1 MSAETKAAGPFSL
14 WERTLALRYLRTKRK
29 DGGVGLIAAISFS
42 AIAAAVMVLIIVMS
56 VMNGY
61 RTILLSGILDFN
73 GHVYVTGP
81 VLDGPSLGPLVQRLK
96 AVPGVVQVTPMVEAQ
111 TLIQGRGQYSG
122 GVVRG
127 ITAEDLKANKLVSG
141 NIKAGSLDGFGEG
154 DYGGDMVVMGQGLAE
169 GLGVEPGDTV
179 TLLSPSGDASALV
192 GEQPTSKAYTVAA
205 VFNVGNSAYDR
216 AFMFMPLAQSQ
227 LLFGR
232 EGTVDKVVIS
242 ITDPDKVAAMGPAIA
257 AAAGPGAIVSDW
269 REQNQA
275 YFNAL
280 QVERNTMGLILSLIV
295 LIAALNIIS
304 ALVMLVKNKGR
315 DIAVLRTM
323 GASQGAILRIFFMA
337 GAGIGVLG
345 SALGLILGILF
356 CAYIQQ
362 IQAIVEWVTQTS
374 VFNSDV
380 YFLSHIPAKLNWGEV
395 GLITLWSLG
404 TSFLWTLPPAIQA
417 SRIDPVEA
425 LRYE

>member
-1 MSAETKAAGPFSL
+1 MSGDTKAAGPFSL

-29 DGGVGLIAAISFS
+29 DGGVGLIAAISFL

-73 GHVYVTGP
+73 GHIYVQGP
-81 VLDGPSLGPLVQRLK
+81 VVDGPNRDAMIRRLRT
-96 AVPGVVQVTPMVEAQ
+96 VPGVVQVTPMVEAQ
-111 TLIQGRGQYSG
+111 TLVQGRGQYSG

-127 ITAEDLKANKLVSG
+127 ITAADLKANKLVSG
-141 NIKAGSLDGFGEG
+141 NIKGGSLDGFGEG
-154 DYGGDMVVMGQGLAE
+154 DYGGDMVVVGQGLAE
-169 GLGVEPGDTV
+169 GLGVEPGDTITV
-179 TLLSPSGDASALV
+179 MSPSSDASALV
-192 GEQPTSKAYTVAA
+192 GEQPTSKPYTIAA
-205 VFNVGNSAYDR
+205 IFNVGNSAYDR
-216 AFMFMPLAQSQ
+216 AFMFMPLPQAQ

-232 EGTVDKVVIS
+232 GESVDKVVVTV
-242 ITDPDKVAAMGPAIA
+242 TDADKTAEMRAAII
-257 AAAGPGAIVSDW
+257 AAAGPGAIITDW
-269 REQNQA
+269 RDQNQA

-304 ALVMLVKNKGR
+304 ALIMLVKNKGR

-323 GASQGAILRIFFMA
+323 GASQSAILRIFFMA
-337 GAGIGVLG
+337 GAGIGVAG

-356 CAYIQQ
+356 CVYIQQ
-362 IQAIVEWVTQTS
+362 IQALVEWVTQTS

-404 TSFLWTLPPAIQA
+404 TSFLWTIPPAIQA
-417 SRIDPVEA
+417 SRIDPIEA

>member
-1 MSAETKAAGPFSL
+1 MSMCPAPCSTAPTATP
-14 WERTLALRYLRTKRK
+14 
-29 DGGVGLIAAISFS
+29 LI
-42 AIAAAVMVLIIVMS
+42 
-56 VMNGY
+56 
-61 RTILLSGILDFN
+61 
-73 GHVYVTGP
+73 
-81 VLDGPSLGPLVQRLK
+81 QRLR
-96 AVPGVVQVTPMVEAQ
+96 AVPGVVQVEPMVEAQ
-111 TLIQGRGQYSG
+111 SLVQGRGDYSG

-127 ITAEDLKANKLVSG
+127 VTAADLKATKIVAD
-141 NIKAGSLDGFGEG
+141 NIKGGSLDGFGQGE
-154 DYGGDMVVMGQGLAE
+154 YGGDLVVLGQGLAE
-169 GLGVEPGDTV
+169 GLGVEPGDAVTV
-179 TLLSPSGDASALV
+179 MSPSGGASALV
-192 GEQPTSKAYTVAA
+192 GDQPTSKAYTVAG

-216 AFMFMPLAQSQ
+216 AFMFMPLEQAQ

-232 EGTVDKVVIS
+232 EQTVDKVVIT
-242 ITDPDKVAAMGPAIA
+242 IQDPDRTAELRAAVQ
-257 AAAGPGAIVSDW
+257 AAAGPGAVVTDW
-269 REQNQA
+269 REQNEA

-280 QVERNTMGLILSLIV
+280 QVERNTMGLILALIV

-323 GASQGAILRIFFMA
+323 GAGQGAILRIFFMA
-337 GAGIGVLG
+337 GAGIGVMG

-356 CAYIQQ
+356 CVYIGQ
-362 IQAIVEWVTQTS
+362 IQAIVEWITHTN

-404 TSFLWTLPPAIQA
+404 TSFLWTLPPAFQA

>member
-1 MSAETKAAGPFSL
+1 MSADTRPAAPFSL

-29 DGGVGLIAAISFS
+29 DGGVGLIAAISFL

-61 RTILLSGILDFN
+61 RSILLSGILDFN
-73 GHVYVTGP
+73 GHVYVMGP
-81 VLDGPSLGPLVQRLK
+81 ILDGPGRDEAIKRLR
-96 AVPGVVQVTPMVEAQ
+96 AVPGVVQVAPMVEAQ
-111 TLIQGRGQYSG
+111 TLVQGRGEYSG

-127 ITAEDLKANKLVSG
+127 ISAADLRATTIVSS
-141 NIKAGSLDGFGEG
+141 NIKAGSLAGFGDG
-154 DYGGDMVVMGQGLAE
+154 DFGGDEVVVGQGLAE
-169 GLGVEPGDTV
+169 GLGVEPGDAITI
-179 TLLSPSGDASALV
+179 LSPSGEASALT
-192 GEQPTSKAYTVAA
+192 GGQPTSKAYTIAA

-216 AFMFMPLAQSQ
+216 AFLFMPLQQAQ

-232 EGTVDKVVIS
+232 EQSVDKIVIT
-242 ITDPDKVAAMGPAIA
+242 IKDPDHTEDIRPAIE
-257 AAAGPGAIVSDW
+257 AAAGPGAVVSDW

-280 QVERNTMGLILSLIV
+280 QVERNTMGLILALIV

-323 GASQGAILRIFFMA
+323 GAGQGAILRIFFMA
-337 GAGIGVLG
+337 GAGIGVMG
-345 SALGLILGILF
+345 SALGLVLGILF
-356 CAYIQQ
+356 CVYIQQ
-362 IQAIVEWVTQTS
+362 IQAIVEWATHTN
-374 VFNSDV
+374 VFNADV

-417 SRIDPVEA
+417 SRVDPIEA

>member
-1 MSAETKAAGPFSL
+1 MTAETRPAGPFSA
-14 WERTLALRYLRTKRK
+14 WERQLALRYLRARRK
-29 DGGVGLIAAISFS
+29 EGGVGLIASISFL

-61 RTILLSGILDFN
+61 RTELLSGILDFN
-73 GHVYVTGP
+73 GHLFVTGQ
-81 VLDGPSLGPLVQRLK
+81 VLDGPRLGRTVARLK

-111 TLIQGRGQYSG
+111 ALVQGRDEISG
-122 GVVRG
+122 AVVRG
-127 ITAEDLKANKLVSG
+127 LAPADLKATRIVASHLKSG
-141 NIKAGSLDGFGEG
+141 SFSGFGDG
-154 DYGGDMVVMGQGLAE
+154 DFGGDMVIAGQGLAE
-169 GLGVEPGDTV
+169 SLGVQSGDTL
-179 TLLSPSGDASALV
+179 TITSPSGAATAFGSA
-192 GEQPTSKAYTVAA
+192 PTSKPYTVGAT
-205 VFNVGNSAYDR
+205 FNVGNSAYDR
-216 AFMFMPLAQSQ
+216 AFIFMPLAQAQ

-232 EGTVDKVVIS
+232 GDTVDKIVIT
-242 ITDPDKVAAMGPAIA
+242 IADPDDTGKLRAAIER
-257 AAAGPGAIVSDW
+257 AAGPEAVVTDW
-269 REQNQA
+269 RDQNQA

-323 GASQGAILRIFFMA
+323 GAGQGAILRIFFMA
-337 GAGIGVLG
+337 GAGIGVFG

-356 CAYIQQ
+356 CTYIQQ
-362 IQAIVEWVTQTS
+362 IQTVVEWVTQTS
-374 VFNSDV
+374 VFNADV
-380 YFLSHIPAKLNWGEV
+380 YFLSHIPAKINWGEV
-395 GLITLWSLG
+395 LVISLWSLG
-404 TSFLWTLPPAIQA
+404 AACLCTLPPALQA

>member
-1 MSAETKAAGPFSL
+1 MSADTRPAAPFSQ

-73 GHVYVTGP
+73 GHLYVAGP
-81 VLDGPSLGPLVQRLK
+81 VLDAPGRDAVIKRLK

-111 TLIQGRGQYSG
+111 TLVQGRGEYSG

-127 ITAEDLKANKLVSG
+127 ISAADLRATKIVSG

-154 DYGGDMVVMGQGLAE
+154 DFGGDMVVVGQGLAE
-169 GLGVEPGDTV
+169 GLGVEPGDAITI
-179 TLLSPSGDASALV
+179 LSPSSDASALV
-192 GEQPTSKAYTVAA
+192 GDQPTSKAYTIAA

-216 AFMFMPLAQSQ
+216 AFLFMPLQQSQ

-232 EGTVDKVVIS
+232 ENTVDKIVVTIK
-242 ITDPDKVAAMGPAIA
+242 DPDRTAEIRPAIL
-257 AAAGPGAIVSDW
+257 AAAGPGAIVTDW
-269 REQNQA
+269 RDQNQA

-280 QVERNTMGLILSLIV
+280 QVERNTMGLILALIV

-304 ALVMLVKNKGR
+304 ALVMLVKNKGK

-323 GASQGAILRIFFMA
+323 GASRGAILRIFFMA

-356 CAYIQQ
+356 CLYIGQ
-362 IQAIVEWVTQTS
+362 IQDLVQWVTRTN

-395 GLITLWSLG
+395 ALITLWSLG

>member
-1 MSAETKAAGPFSL
+1 MSADTRPAAPFSQ
-14 WERTLALRYLRTKRK
+14 WERTLALRYLRAKRK
-29 DGGVGLIAAISFS
+29 DGGVGLIAAISFT

-73 GHVYVTGP
+73 GHVYVEGP
-81 VLDGPSLGPLVQRLK
+81 VLDGPGRDALIQRLR
-96 AVPGVVQVTPMVEAQ
+96 AVPGVVQVVPMVEAQ
-111 TLIQGRGQYSG
+111 TLIQGRGDYSG

-127 ITAEDLKANKLVSG
+127 IAAADLRATKIVSG

-154 DYGGDMVVMGQGLAE
+154 DFGGDKVLIGQGLAE
-169 GLGVEPGDTV
+169 SLGVEPGDPITI
-179 TLLSPSGDASALV
+179 LSPSSQASALI
-192 GEQPTSKAYTVAA
+192 GDQPVSKAYTVAA
-205 VFNVGNSAYDR
+205 VFNIGNSAYDR
-216 AFMFMPLAQSQ
+216 AFLFMPLEQAQ

-232 EGTVDKVVIS
+232 GQAVDKIVI
-242 ITDPDKVAAMGPAIA
+242 TVKDPDRTAHIRPAIVK
-257 AAAGPGAIVSDW
+257 AAGPLAVVTDW
-269 REQNQA
+269 RDQNQA

-323 GASQGAILRIFFMA
+323 GAGQGAIMRIFFMA
-337 GAGIGVLG
+337 GAGIGVMG
-345 SALGLILGILF
+345 SLLGLVLGILF
-356 CAYIQQ
+356 CVYIQQ
-362 IQAIVEWVTQTS
+362 IQALVEWVTHTS
-374 VFNSDV
+374 VFNADV